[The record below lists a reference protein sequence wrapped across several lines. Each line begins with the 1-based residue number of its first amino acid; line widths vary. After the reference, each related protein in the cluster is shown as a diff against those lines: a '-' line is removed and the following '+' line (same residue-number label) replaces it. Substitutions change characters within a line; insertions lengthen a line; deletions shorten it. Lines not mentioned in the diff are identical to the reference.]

1 MKISRRTQV
10 FLRLGMP
17 MWISL
22 AIVIACDSPP
32 SARLS
37 ALASPSDVD
46 ASIRSDVETLS
57 RFAAEK
63 FEGISDPEIFYD
75 SLESLVN
82 TVEIPSGM
90 DESIESFKGIVY
102 HQWGISFDPDQD
114 DIQALLPHTIF
125 SRRSGSCLGVS
136 LIFLML
142 AEETQ
147 TPLRGVVLPGH
158 FFVRYSDSD
167 RTRNIEPNRG
177 GYAHPDNYYRQRY
190 AVSDSSGYYLRDLT
204 KREVVGV
211 LCYNLGNIFREKGR
225 LAEAQALYRAAV
237 ERFDEYAE
245 AWGNLAI
252 VLNSRGHNERAW
264 AAMAEAYRRN
274 RELPGILKNR
284 AALALSTKRYEEAV
298 ALYDES
304 LSRKAEDPEVL
315 LGLVY
320 AYMGINDM
328 RRAYSALRRLKGI
341 HPDYPVPSELGRNLE
356 KGK

>member
-1 MKISRRTQV
+1 MAV
-10 FLRLGMP
+10 F
-17 MWISL
+17 
-22 AIVIACDSPP
+22 IACDSPP
-32 SARLS
+32 SARLR
-37 ALASPSDVD
+37 ALASPTDVD

-57 RFAAEK
+57 RFAAERL
-63 FEGISDPEIFYD
+63 EGISDTEMFYD
-75 SLESLVN
+75 SLESFVN
-82 TVEIPSGM
+82 TLEIPSGM
-90 DESIESFKGIVY
+90 NESIESLKGIVY
-102 HQWGISFDPDQD
+102 HQWGISFDSDQD
-114 DIQALLPHTIF
+114 DIQALLPNTIF

-158 FFVRYSDSD
+158 FFVRYRNSD
-167 RTRNIEPNRG
+167 RTRNIEPNRE
-177 GYAHPDNYYRQRY
+177 GYAHPDDYYRERY
-190 AVSDSSGYYLRDLT
+190 AVSDFPGYYLRDLT

-225 LAEAQALYRAAV
+225 PAEAQALYRAAV

-264 AAMAEAYRRN
+264 SAMAEAYRRN
-274 RELPGILKNR
+274 PDLPGILKNR

-304 LSRKAEDPEVL
+304 LSRKTGDPEVL

-320 AYMGINDM
+320 AYTGMDDT
-328 RRAYSALRRLKGI
+328 RRADSALRRLKRF
-341 HPDYPVPSELGRNLE
+341 HPGYPVPAELSRSLE